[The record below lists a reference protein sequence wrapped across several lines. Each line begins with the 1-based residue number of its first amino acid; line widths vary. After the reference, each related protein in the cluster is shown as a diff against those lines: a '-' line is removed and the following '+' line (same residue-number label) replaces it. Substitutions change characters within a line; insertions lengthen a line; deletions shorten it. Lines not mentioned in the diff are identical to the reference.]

1 MTSAATGHFPL
12 GRNLLEP
19 KHEPLK
25 KGATMAGTFR
35 ITLAQLNPKVGAIA
49 ANAAKAQ
56 AAWQAARGAGS
67 DMVALTEMFITGY
80 QTQDLILKPA
90 FHNAAIAAIHA
101 LAGAC
106 ADGPA
111 MGIGGPAVQDGRLY
125 NAYYILKA
133 GRVTA
138 TVLKHHLPNGA
149 VFDEKRVFTSADVHG
164 PYTVGPVRIGTPIC
178 EDAWHSDVAET
189 LAETG
194 AEILLVP
201 NGSPYHRGKPNL
213 RLNLMVARVV
223 ETGLPLI
230 YLNQVGGQD
239 DQVFDGSSMVLNPG
253 GHLAVQMPQFEE
265 NLTHVTFRQTADGWR
280 ADEGEI
286 AHLPPIGEAD
296 YRACVLSVA
305 DYFAKTGFRRA
316 LLGLSG
322 GIDSAI
328 VAAIAADALGP
339 QNVRCVMLP
348 SEFTSPHSLEDAAGC
363 ALALGCR
370 LDTVG
375 IGGAQAAVAEA
386 LAPLLAGTTPGIAQ
400 ENMQS
405 RLRGVMLMAL
415 SNAHGEMLL
424 TTGNK
429 SEMAVGY
436 CTIYGDMNGGYNP
449 VKDMYKTRMF
459 LTARW
464 RNENHRPWMK
474 GPAGEVIPQ
483 RIITKPPSA
492 ELRADQRD
500 DDSLPPYEVLDA
512 ILEGLVEHD
521 ASVAD
526 LVAEGFDRAVVKQ
539 VEHLLY
545 IAEYK
550 RFQSAPGTRLTQ
562 KAFWLDRRYPIA
574 NGWRDTS

>member
-1 MTSAATGHFPL
+1 
-12 GRNLLEP
+12 
-19 KHEPLK
+19 
-25 KGATMAGTFR
+25 MARTFR
-35 ITLAQLNPKVGAIA
+35 LTLAQLNPTVGALA
-49 ANAAKAQ
+49 ANGAKAR
-56 AAWQAARGAGS
+56 AAWESAKAAGS

-90 FHNAAIAAIHA
+90 FVQAAIEAIEH
-101 LAGAC
+101 LARDC

-111 MGIGGPAVQDGRLY
+111 MAIGGPALRDLKLY
-125 NAYYILKA
+125 NAYYILQGGKI
-133 GRVTA
+133 TA
-138 TVLKHHLPNGA
+138 TVLKHHLPNDA
-149 VFDEKRVFTSADVHG
+149 VFDEKRVFSSADVHG
-164 PYTVGPVRIGTPIC
+164 PYIVNGVRIGSPIC
-178 EDAWHSDVAET
+178 EDAWHPDVAET

-213 RLNLMVARVV
+213 RLNLMVSRVI
-223 ETGLPLI
+223 ETGLPLV
-230 YLNQVGGQD
+230 YLNMVGGQD

-253 GHLAVQMPQFEE
+253 GHLAVQMPQFDEH
-265 NLTHVTFRQTADGWR
+265 LTHVTFTETDDGWQ
-280 ADEGEI
+280 AEKGEI
-286 AHLPPIGEAD
+286 ASIPPIGEAD

-305 DYFAKTGFRRA
+305 DYFAKTGFKKA
-316 LLGLSG
+316 VLGLSG

-328 VAAIAADALGP
+328 VAAIASDALGP
-339 QNVRCVMLP
+339 ENVRCVMLP
-348 SEFTSPHSLEDAAGC
+348 SEFTSQHSLEDAEKC
-363 ALALGCR
+363 ARALGCR
-370 LDTVG
+370 LDTVP
-375 IGGAQAAVAEA
+375 ITAAQKAVGET
-386 LAPLLAGTTPGIAQ
+386 LAPLFAGTEEGITE
-400 ENMQS
+400 ENIQS
-405 RLRGVMLMAL
+405 RLRGLMLMAL
-415 SNAHGEMLL
+415 SNKFGEMLL

-459 LTARW
+459 LTAKW
-464 RNENHRPWMK
+464 RNEHHRPWMK
-474 GPAGEVIPQ
+474 GPAGEVIPE

-492 ELRADQRD
+492 ELRANQTDQ
-500 DDSLPPYEVLDA
+500 DSLPPYEVLDA
-512 ILEGLVEHD
+512 ILEGLVERE

-526 LVAEGFDRAVVKQ
+526 LVAEGFDRATVKK

-574 NGWRDTS
+574 NRWRDDSGA